1 MKDRNVGSDQEEL
14 AEMQFSVANLYIGWE
29 NFSRA
34 RELLA
39 MCIGTFKRKRG
50 ARLAIAYE
58 TQATIDERSGRP
70 SEALT
75 ELAKAA
81 KVWESC
87 GPERATELATNME
100 YRAELLD
107 QLRKKDS
114 ANWLREKAAEV
125 RAATGST

>member
-1 MKDRNVGSDQEEL
+1 
-14 AEMQFSVANLYIGWE
+14 
-29 NFSRA
+29 
-34 RELLA
+34 

-50 ARLAIAYE
+50 ARLAVAYE
-58 TQATIDERSGRP
+58 TLATIDERSGRP
-70 SEALT
+70 NDALA

-87 GPERATELATNME
+87 GSSRAAELATNME

-107 QLRKKDS
+107 QMRKKDS

-125 RAATGST
+125 RAASGAN